1 MSNAGKIIEL
11 RQLIARHLSAPS
23 PRRNGGTPTGVE
35 ALDEALEGGL
45 TSGGMVE
52 LVCPEKIVGGS
63 SVMLAM
69 LRHLARAGRWAA
81 LIDGRDSFDPQSAG
95 AAVLAHLLW
104 IRCRTADEAL
114 RAADLLLRDGNLP
127 LVFLDLRD
135 NAAAE
140 LRKTPSTTWYR
151 FQRMLEPTALTLLV
165 LTPRAL
171 VPCAQARLE
180 LSSSFGLE
188 ALEAEPSELLRAVR
202 VEARQR
208 RGFGKSVAFQ
218 EPEYARVG

>member
-1 MSNAGKIIEL
+1 MSHTGKIIEL
-11 RQLIARHLSAPS
+11 RGLIARHLSAP
-23 PRRNGGTPTGVE
+23 PRRCEGGVRTGVE
-35 ALDEALEGGL
+35 ALDKALDGGL
-45 TSGGMVE
+45 APGGMVE

-69 LRHLARAGRWAA
+69 LRHLAGAGRWSA
-81 LIDGRDSFDPQSAG
+81 LIDGRDTFDPQHAG

-104 IRCRTADEAL
+104 IRCRKAEEAL

-135 NAAAE
+135 NSAAE

-151 FQRMLEPTALTLLV
+151 FQRMLEPTALALLV

-171 VPCAQARLE
+171 VPCAQARLQ
-180 LSSSFGLE
+180 LSSSLGIE
-188 ALEAEPSELLRAVR
+188 ALDAEPAELLRAVR
-202 VEARQR
+202 VEALQR
-208 RGFGKSVAFQ
+208 RSLRAWE
-218 EPEYARVG
+218 EPAYAQAG